1 MGCWNVI
8 TALNMF
14 TPHLI
19 VLDLGVGE
27 ASVGVGAEPLVELG
41 KGHLVEVD
49 VKLLLQLGQVL
60 LLGLG

>member
-1 MGCWNVI
+1 
-8 TALNMF
+8 MF

-27 ASVGVGAEPLVELG
+27 AGVGVGAEPLVELG

-49 VKLLLQLGQVL
+49 VKLLLQLVQVL
-60 LLGLG
+60 LLGFG